1 MCNVTKHPK
10 VSATTQ
16 SLEKEIQICFHR
28 NTASYRGNKSTVVK
42 KQIQDNV
49 FGTNTNGTALKTNH
63 SLPDP
68 PSDRSYR
75 TCSEKTRMKNPLKK
89 KSSAKKE
96 DEVPAAAK
104 LDAQQSTYK
113 DEHTMPLEKLAEQLD
128 TNFEM
133 GLVDAEAKMRL
144 ERDGPNSLTPPKKT
158 PEWLK

>member
-1 MCNVTKHPK
+1 M
-10 VSATTQ
+10 
-16 SLEKEIQICFHR
+16 
-28 NTASYRGNKSTVVK
+28 
-42 KQIQDNV
+42 
-49 FGTNTNGTALKTNH
+49 NGHLDFAL
-63 SLPDP
+63 
-68 PSDRSYR
+68 
-75 TCSEKTRMKNPLKK
+75 KTRMKNPFKK
-89 KSSAKKE
+89 KSAKKE

>member
-1 MCNVTKHPK
+1 M
-10 VSATTQ
+10 
-16 SLEKEIQICFHR
+16 
-28 NTASYRGNKSTVVK
+28 
-42 KQIQDNV
+42 
-49 FGTNTNGTALKTNH
+49 NGHLDFA
-63 SLPDP
+63 P
-68 PSDRSYR
+68 R
-75 TCSEKTRMKNPLKK
+75 TRMKNPFKK
-89 KSSAKKE
+89 KSAKKE
-96 DEVPAAAK
+96 DEEPAAAK